1 MRFGFEWPASLVDSV
16 TRACSGYVRM
26 TLVYEPPLDPAFG
39 AEFARVNLDASLRQ
53 RQAAPRKDGKP
64 SYVDQTAML
73 GLPKTARL
81 PLPERALI
89 DHGLKWWPSK
99 KYEANPT
106 DCGSS
111 ADWRLE
117 VTSVT
122 RAETAFPTDG
132 VPFSLVLTIEDP
144 SGQKPIFQTFRRY
157 LQLRGTQIDDIR
169 TALRLRPRR

>member
-16 TRACSGYVRM
+16 TRACSGNVRM

-99 KYEANPT
+99 KYEANLT

-117 VTSVT
+117 VTSMT

>member
-1 MRFGFEWPASLVDSV
+1 MI
-16 TRACSGYVRM
+16 
-26 TLVYEPPLDPAFG
+26 
-39 AEFARVNLDASLRQ
+39 
-53 RQAAPRKDGKP
+53 
-64 SYVDQTAML
+64 

-99 KYEANPT
+99 KYEADLT

-117 VTSVT
+117 VTSLT
-122 RAETAFPTDG
+122 RAEATFPTDG
-132 VPFSLVLTIEDP
+132 VPFSLVLTIRDP

-157 LQLRGTQIDDIR
+157 LQVRGTQIGDVR
-169 TALRLRPRR
+169 TAMRVRQRR